1 MTDILVSGLTII
13 RNGVRLNYPIL
24 EAIRSA
30 LSICDEYIVV
40 VGNSDD
46 DTLEQLESLNDERI
60 RIIHSEWSPLVT
72 PQQCLLAQQTNIGLA
87 YCKGRWC
94 LYLQGNEVLHE
105 KDLEHLRAL
114 METHA
119 GNDQVEAMLF
129 ERLTC
134 WSDYQHYVAAYPRR
148 YKYTARII
156 RPNIGTCS
164 IRDGMSFAIFDGF
177 STRGRYPRSI
187 DTGVDVYRY
196 DFVHSIEQQAR
207 KYKSAAHRMELAM
220 NVEQDFFYDH
230 YPRQFIAGVVGH
242 LTALVDRVRYLR
254 DHMLAR
260 LDVEGDVGQVRK
272 GVLKAHQQAAQAA
285 CAQPR
290 VPDFEPSAIHVWRKP
305 MIAVGKIAPEFKLS
319 DHLGREVSLDR
330 FAGNR
335 HVMLL
340 FYPLDFTP
348 T

>member
-1 MTDILVSGLTII
+1 LTDILVSGLTII
-13 RNGVRLNYPIL
+13 RNGVRLNYPFL

-40 VGNSDD
+40 AGDSDD

-72 PQQCLLAQQTNIGLA
+72 PQHCLLAQQTNIGLA

-119 GNDQVEAMLF
+119 GNDQLEAMLF
-129 ERLTC
+129 ERLTF

-196 DFVHSIEQQAR
+196 DFVHSVEQQAC
-207 KYKSAAHRMELAM
+207 KYSSAAHRMELAAD
-220 NVEQDFFYDH
+220 VEQNFFYDH
-230 YPRQFIAGVVGH
+230 YPRQFIAPFEGSHPAVMAG
-242 LTALVDRVRYLR
+242 RVQ
-254 DHMLAR
+254 ACPESNR
-260 LDVEGDVGQVRK
+260 LELDKCRQTLRK
-272 GVLKAHQQAAQAA
+272 G
-285 CAQPR
+285 
-290 VPDFEPSAIHVWRKP
+290 ERKR
-305 MIAVGKIAPEFKLS
+305 IVESYSYSRYGLLTSSRDRFKLIEPLVKKERPS
-319 DHLGREVSLDR
+319 LG
-330 FAGNR
+330 
-335 HVMLL
+335 L
-340 FYPLDFTP
+340 FNGTLGKHFS
-348 T
+348 